1 MHCSPRQARA
11 NTKPVSICRT
21 DDPFKG
27 LLDSASSA
35 SAALNRQ
42 QQQRHLPLDPLT
54 DASAA
59 LAANFTQRDVRNL
72 LGVLQ
77 NQGLALELR
86 RSAAEELL
94 ALSPEP
100 QLLGVMV
107 EPQSLE
113 VVWGL
118 CLPSWWVQGVVTG
131 VLPGSKHAGSG

>member
-1 MHCSPRQARA
+1 MLFCCAA
-11 NTKPVSICRT
+11 

-27 LLDSASSA
+27 LLDSASAA
-35 SAALNRQ
+35 SAALGRQ
-42 QQQRHLPLDPLT
+42 QQQHHLPLDPLT

-72 LGVLQ
+72 LAVLQ

-100 QLLGVMV
+100 QLLSVMV
-107 EPQSLE
+107 ESQHLE
-113 VVWGL
+113 AVWGL
-118 CLPSWWVQGVVTG
+118 CVPAW
-131 VLPGSKHAGSG
+131 

>member
-1 MHCSPRQARA
+1 
-11 NTKPVSICRT
+11 
-21 DDPFKG
+21 
-27 LLDSASSA
+27 
-35 SAALNRQ
+35 
-42 QQQRHLPLDPLT
+42 LT

-100 QLLGVMV
+100 QLLSVMA
-107 EPQSLE
+107 EPQNLE
-113 VVWGL
+113 AVWGL
-118 CLPSWWVQGVVTG
+118 CVPSWWVQIWQLGF
-131 VLPGSKHAGSG
+131 GSNAHSG